1 MENLPV
7 IPVEQV
13 DDISALDQ
21 YQVSLDAG
29 FTPEEALKIIS
40 LRNRDNARTPVQWNA
55 EKNAGFTQGT
65 PWLMVNPNY
74 TEINVAAQEQD
85 ENSVLSFY
93 KELIALRKNPEYKET
108 FVYGDVIPFEE
119 DRHNLMAYHRKG
131 EKDLLVLGNFQKEE
145 QKVTLPSEGKN
156 ILLNNYPNAE
166 IAGNQ
171 VKLKDYQVLV
181 IEL

>member
-1 MENLPV
+1 MPL
-7 IPVEQV
+7 
-13 DDISALDQ
+13 AHQ
-21 YQVSLDAG
+21 YQVSWMPALLLR
-29 FTPEEALKIIS
+29 EAFSKIIS

-85 ENSVLSFY
+85 ENSVRSFY

-119 DRHNLMAYHRKG
+119 DRHNLMAYHRKEG
-131 EKDLLVLGNFQKEE
+131 RKDLLVIGNFQKEE
-145 QKVTLPSEGKN
+145 QKVTLPLKGKN
-156 ILLNNYPNAE
+156 ILLRQLSDAE
-166 IAGNQ
+166 IKGTQ
-171 VKLKDYQVLV
+171 VTLKGYQVLV